1 MIFTIFFCGTGSTH
15 RDVFHPNYINGELIS
30 TLAKNHSGSEYIDY
44 LILDGPGS
52 GNLQEDQKWVEPK
65 HHHPIK
71 GMATGAGWKNNVRH
85 AVAVLK
91 AEPDPWLARN
101 GSVQDINA
109 RRVEQYRKQIIPTQV
124 NLIGWSRGGVTC
136 HMMANAM
143 LADPQLAAIPVNIF
157 TVDPVPGGFTMI
169 KHPSMR
175 TEIGSNV
182 KNYMGIYAADERSRL
197 FSPLMPKTD
206 KGCHTNYLCL
216 PGRHATLVGNAHL
229 DGASSGLQK
238 LSAPGKIV
246 RHLAE
251 VFLTSHGTSLN
262 NLLDYDN
269 IQLLKLYDDML
280 AHAVAF
286 TEIRKNSYT
295 PLGCSTQRAVINA
308 KNNSTAQLASVAEL
322 HYIGLDVFV
331 NQHHESLFDELVQQ
345 TFCQDNRFL
354 RRCYKAAE
362 SVNLWNTMERIVN
375 FAKATDSIR

>member
-15 RDVFHPNYINGELIS
+15 RDVSHRNYINGELIS

-65 HHHPIK
+65 HHHPIIGK
-71 GMATGAGWKNNVRH
+71 ATGAGWKNNVEH
-85 AVAVLK
+85 AMAVLK

-101 GSVQDINA
+101 GSIQDINV

-143 LADPQLAAIPVNIF
+143 LADPQLAAISVNIF

-169 KHPSMR
+169 THPSMR
-175 TEIGSNV
+175 TQIGSNV

-197 FSPLMPKTD
+197 FSPLIPKTD
-206 KGCHTNYLCL
+206 EGCHTNYLCL

-229 DGASSGLQK
+229 DGASSGQEK

-251 VFLTSHGTSLN
+251 VFLTSHGTSLK
-262 NLLDYDN
+262 NLLNYDN
-269 IQLLKLYDDML
+269 IQLLQLYDNML
-280 AHAVAF
+280 AHAAAF
-286 TEIRKNSYT
+286 TAIRKKSYT
-295 PLGCSTQRAVINA
+295 PLGGSTQRAVINA

-322 HYIGLDVFV
+322 YYNGLDIFV
-331 NQHHESLFDELVQQ
+331 NQHHESLFDELVKK
-345 TFCQDNRFL
+345 TFCQDKRFL

-362 SVNLWNTMERIVN
+362 SVKLWNIMEHIVN
-375 FAKATDSIR
+375 FAKVTDSMR